1 MGLLKRTELLYRH
14 ERNIFILSK
23 YGLPGTLLNIIRHSV
38 IIKKIQEP
46 VGMWVKMGPQYLTIQ
61 KKREKRVSSVLWT
74 RPQKPSSRMTYSWSK
89 VLYKSLHTYV
99 YLMSLYWHCAKRSY
113 LEWQSS
119 AQSANYKP
127 LIKPRYTQMSL
138 FSLSNC
144 KNDNPVLFNYF
155 TYVLCTL

>member
-23 YGLPGTLLNIIRHSV
+23 SGVPAGTLLNIIRHSF
-38 IIKKIQEP
+38 IIDTFLKTLKEP
-46 VGMWVKMGPQYLTIQ
+46 MRIWIKMGPQYLTIQ
-61 KKREKRVSSVLWT
+61 KKREKRVPSVVWT
-74 RPQKPSSRMTYSWSK
+74 RLQKPSSRTTYPWSK

-99 YLMSLYWHCAKRSY
+99 YLMSLFCHCAKRIY
-113 LEWQSS
+113 LKWQSS

-127 LIKPRYTQMSL
+127 LIKPRDTQMSL

-144 KNDNPVLFNYF
+144 
-155 TYVLCTL
+155 